1 MDEEEVP
8 LAKGGGKGGCIG
20 ASDGD
25 EEGAGEELG
34 KVGEAWRRRGCRKA
48 WWGGRAQGAP
58 PSYPA
63 AAEE

>member
-34 KVGEAWRRRGCRKA
+34 KVGEA
-48 WWGGRAQGAP
+48 
-58 PSYPA
+58 
-63 AAEE
+63 